1 MQTLRSNFSIAWR
14 NLMANKTRSF
24 LTLLGMVIGVASVI
38 TIVSLGEGMK
48 KYFAGEIASLGKDIV
63 QIMPKAAMREG
74 VIDAEGRTDL
84 FNMGDVDALKRNA
97 PLIKDVQGG
106 MRTSGLAKRNDKSY
120 SAVIDG
126 GDSGYFTTTA
136 LKLQAGTVFTD
147 KDLRSR
153 SRVVVIGEKVKNRLF
168 AAFEDPIGK
177 VIKLRDIDF
186 TVIGV
191 LEQKGGIGGV
201 SQDDFAVIPL
211 TTMQD
216 RIIGSDDI
224 YFILAKFKDITK
236 AEEAKDEIRRILRQ
250 RRHVT
255 DPTKENFEIQ
265 TPEDWMKLGS
275 QILNTLVIVFGVIA
289 AVSLLIGG
297 IGIMNIMLASVAE
310 RTREIG
316 LRMALGAP
324 PRTVLGQFLLEAMLL
339 TTIGG
344 AIGLTLGYF
353 GALGLASIM
362 SKATGFGWI
371 VTVPF
376 WITVITLL
384 ISSMFGI
391 VFGLIPAYLA
401 SRKDPVEALRYE

>member
-1 MQTLRSNFSIAWR
+1 MQTFRSNFSIAWR

-24 LTLLGMVIGVASVI
+24 LTLLGMVIGVAAVI

-48 KYFAGEIASLGKDIV
+48 KYFSGEIASLGKDIV
-63 QIMPKAAMREG
+63 QIVPKAAMREG
-74 VIDAEGRTDL
+74 VVDAEGRFDL
-84 FNMGDVDALKRNA
+84 FNMGDVEALKRNA
-97 PLIKDVQGG
+97 PLLKDVQGG

-126 GDSGYFTTTA
+126 GDAGYFATTA
-136 LKLQAGTVFTD
+136 MKLQMGAPFTE

-153 SRVVVIGEKVKNRLF
+153 SRVVVIGEKVKNKLF
-168 AAFEDPIGK
+168 AAFEDPLGK
-177 VIKLRDIDF
+177 TIKLRDVDF

-191 LEQKGGIGGV
+191 LEQRGGIGGV
-201 SQDDFAVIPL
+201 SQDDFAVVPL

-216 RIIGSDDI
+216 RIIGSDDV
-224 YFILAKFKDITK
+224 YFILAKFKDLTK
-236 AEEAKDEIRRILRQ
+236 AEEGKEEIRRILRQ

-255 DPTKENFEIQ
+255 DPTKETFEIQ

-275 QILNTLVIVFGVIA
+275 QILNTMVIVFGVIA

-344 AIGLTLGYF
+344 AIGLTLGYL
-353 GALGLASIM
+353 GALGLTSIM
-362 SKATGFGWI
+362 SKATSFTWP
-371 VTVPF
+371 VAVPF
-376 WITVITLL
+376 WVTVVTLL
-384 ISSMFGI
+384 VSSMFGV